1 MPDLRRYEGGDHSIV
16 VGEVL
21 AVDAP
26 PPAADGPGPLIY
38 HAGRYRRLPG
48 R

>member
-1 MPDLRRYEGGDHSIV
+1 VSAP
-16 VGEVL
+16 L
-21 AVDAP
+21 A
-26 PPAADGPGPLIY
+26 AADGPGPLIY